1 MRNPFTYILNKMT
14 NKIQIIIIFIVIPL
28 IAGLIFFNKQ
38 NVTIKQF
45 FFSDTP
51 IVYIGDTPI
60 YVDIVDTDAERTLG
74 LSGRDGFQS
83 KIKGMLFVYPTPD
96 KYGIWMKDMKF
107 SIDIVWIDENH
118 IVIGID
124 KDVSPSTYPK
134 VFRPSKPVKYILET
148 DGRYTDFVGISV
160 GKELRIPLE

>member
-1 MRNPFTYILNKMT
+1 MMT

-28 IAGLIFFNKQ
+28 VIGIAFFYKQ
-38 NVTIKQF
+38 NVSVKEF

-51 IVYIGDTPI
+51 IIYIGDTPL
-60 YVDIVDTDAERTLG
+60 YVDIADTDAERTLG
-74 LSGRDGFQS
+74 LSGRDGFKS
-83 KIKGMLFVYPTPD
+83 RVKGMLFVYPTPD

-107 SIDIVWIDENH
+107 PIDIVWIDESRT
-118 IVIGID
+118 VIGIER
-124 KDVSPSTYPK
+124 DVSPNSYPK

-148 DGRYTDFVGISV
+148 EGRYTDFVGMSV